1 MPILPDVLGLRAR
14 GAAPAAVVSRS
25 VGARGAAEDVL
36 AGVRPGVSAAAEGGG
51 MIYPPNR
58 ALWITA
64 GLLLCLL
71 VVILT
76 VLLMM
81 ARVVVA

>member
-1 MPILPDVLGLRAR
+1 M
-14 GAAPAAVVSRS
+14 VSRS

-36 AGVRPGVSAAAEGGG
+36 AGVRPGVSVAAEGRG
-51 MIYPPNR
+51 MIHPPNR
-58 ALWITA
+58 TLWITA

-81 ARVVVA
+81 ALAVVA